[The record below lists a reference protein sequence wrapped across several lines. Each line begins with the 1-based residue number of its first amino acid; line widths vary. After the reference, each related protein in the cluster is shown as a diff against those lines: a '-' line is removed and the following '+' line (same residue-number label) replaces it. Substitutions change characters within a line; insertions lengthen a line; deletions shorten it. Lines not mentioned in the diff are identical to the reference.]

1 MYEQKNSPVK
11 LILVSVGVFIGLVV
25 ILMSAVTVDE
35 QQLGVVTKFGK
46 VEGTK
51 EAGFHLVNPLTTNV
65 TKMSLEVEAL
75 PIDELAYSKDS
86 QIVGAQVVVN
96 YRLVRADVVKVFTE
110 VRKEYESRYVL
121 PESKDA
127 IKAVIANYTAQQLIE
142 NRGGLSIEVK
152 ARLQEEVSDKGIEI
166 VNVSIENFDFD
177 DAYERAITNKQ
188 VQEQEALTQ
197 ANITKQEE
205 EKKQQEIL
213 KAEALAE
220 RTRLEAE
227 ALASQNGT
235 AVIDKIY
242 AEAQL
247 ELARKWNGQMPT
259 HMYAG
264 TPFPLVD
271 VSSQQ

>member
-1 MYEQKNSPVK
+1 MYERQSPIK
-11 LILVSVGVFIGLVV
+11 LVVGAIVVFVGLIV
-25 ILMSAVTVDE
+25 ILMSAITIDE
-35 QQLGVVTKFGK
+35 QELGVVTKFGK
-46 VEGTK
+46 VEGTVD
-51 EAGFHLVNPLTTNV
+51 AGFHLVNPLTTNV

-127 IKAVIANYTAQQLIE
+127 IKAILASYTAQQLIE
-142 NRGGLSIEVK
+142 NRGGLAIEIK
-152 ARLQEEVSDKGIEI
+152 ARLQEEVTDKGIEI
-166 VNVSIENFDFD
+166 VNVAIENFDFD
-177 DAYERAITNKQ
+177 DAYERAVTNKQ

-220 RTRLEAE
+220 KTRLEAQ
-227 ALASQNGT
+227 ALASQEGK
-235 AVIDKIY
+235 AVIEKIY

-247 ELARKWNGQMPT
+247 ELAKRWNGQMPT

-264 TPFPLVD
+264 SPFPLVD

>member
-1 MYEQKNSPVK
+1 MTSYGIK
-11 LILVSVGVFIGLVV
+11 LVFGAIVVFIGLIIV
-25 ILMSAVTVDE
+25 LMTAITIDE
-35 QQLGVVTKFGK
+35 QEIGVVTKFGK
-46 VEGTK
+46 VEGTL
-51 EAGFHLVNPLTTNV
+51 EAGFHLVNPLTTDV
-65 TKMSLEVEAL
+65 TKMSLEVEVL

-86 QIVGAQVVVN
+86 QIVGTQMVVN
-96 YRLVRADVVKVFTE
+96 YRLVRADAVKVFTE
-110 VRKEYESRYVL
+110 VRRDYESRYVL
-121 PESKDA
+121 PEAKDA
-127 IKAVIANYTAQQLIE
+127 LKAILASYTAQQLIE
-142 NRGGLSIEVK
+142 NRGGLSVEVK

-166 VNVSIENFDFD
+166 VNVAIENFDFD
-177 DAYERAITNKQ
+177 DAYERAVTNKQ

-220 RTRLEAE
+220 KTRLEAQ
-227 ALASQNGT
+227 ALASQQGQ
-235 AVIDKIY
+235 AVIEKIY

-247 ELARKWNGQMPT
+247 EMAKRWNGQMPT